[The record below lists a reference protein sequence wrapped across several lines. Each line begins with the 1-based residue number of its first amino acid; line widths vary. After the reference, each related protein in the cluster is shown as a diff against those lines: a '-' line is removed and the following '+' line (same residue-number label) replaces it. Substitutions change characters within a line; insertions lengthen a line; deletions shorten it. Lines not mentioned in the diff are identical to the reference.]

1 MLRTSFLSEIQAT
14 DSTLIG
20 CNAKRAATP
29 KLCHRKPVAA
39 SRIKKSKTALSACSS
54 RLTACGPAGPGP
66 KSWQSRACENHVIGC
81 QSEVSDVRNAH
92 WMVLQVRPTQTSG
105 FSERCG

>member
-20 CNAKRAATP
+20 CKAKRAATP

-39 SRIKKSKTALSACSS
+39 SRIKKSKTALIACSR
-54 RLTACGPAGPGP
+54 RLTACGPAGPRP
-66 KSWQSRACENHVIGC
+66 KSWQSRACESQVMGC
-81 QSEVSDVRNAH
+81 QSEVSELRKAH
-92 WMVLQVRPTQTSG
+92 WTVLHVSP
-105 FSERCG
+105 